1 MPLWS
6 ADELAAVTGGRWL
19 DNRPPARLPTG
30 ITYDLGYQRPGD
42 LFITMN
48 SQTYDRGEAV
58 AVGPVTWDSANRL
71 RELQALGCAGAIIER
86 DVTEAPPRFPL
97 LRVADSA
104 EAVKALGAAG
114 RARFGG
120 ALIAV
125 TGTVG
130 KSTTREMIRHVL
142 SHQAKT
148 FGYAGNFNT
157 YFSMALCM
165 AQLNPKS
172 VYAVF
177 EVAMSALYR
186 KENPIA
192 TQLRPNVAI
201 ITAIAREQT
210 ILAPTLEHTARYK
223 ARLFKGLAPGG
234 TAVIN
239 RDMEMFD
246 KVLERA
252 QRFRA
257 PRIVT
262 YGRHPEAGVRLLD
275 CQHHS
280 EYSNVRAAVHG
291 NAIDYEVP
299 IPGSS
304 MIANSLAMLAAV
316 EAVGADWRQAARDLA
331 SYQTRQGRLQRVRVP
346 VGDGHFDLIDD
357 TWNNTEAAMLAN
369 FEVLRL
375 SEPAPGGRRI
385 AVLQQIGWIDGISQ
399 DVHAGLAGPLKDS
412 RADRVFTMGDEM
424 LHLRE
429 NLPAEMLGLH
439 AKSADELAAAVLD
452 EVRPGDVVSAKGSS
466 ITAGFDD
473 VMRRL
478 RRGRPAIPTSTA
490 AREGRIERGP
500 VTLRDR
506 REVSINLLGDFYLG
520 DAYQRRREKR
530 GGVDY
535 LRQHGYSYSLRNFAD
550 FLNNADFSVVNFDGV
565 LTRPVKSPIAGD
577 KKWLFDADP
586 RQTLK
591 TLRACKIG
599 AVALGNSHSFDFG
612 LDALWAM
619 LAQFAKAG
627 IHHFGADRRDGG
639 AIQPLRIAADIAGRQ
654 MGVQI
659 FSALQYS
666 RKADE
671 ELKVLA
677 GPGRGG
683 VACLSEEL
691 MAAIAAARQAAPK
704 DLIIAFPCWGA
715 GYSWRIPAQKEMA
728 SWLIGAGADLVIG
741 NGAHML
747 QEVER
752 VDGRWVINGLGNSIL
767 NNEGEYG
774 DRKVPPYS
782 LAARLELS
790 SVGGSNLNRS
800 LKLYPLLSDN
810 QRTDFRPRFV
820 DAAEFES
827 VKRLLMGRN
836 AELAKETEAFAAGYD
851 RFGWHFQI
859 LFDRPAPARPQAS
872 APPPKRAAAPTL
884 PAAVAQ
890 PLQAARDNPLSLW
903 GAQELAAATDGFWL
917 SEPAADWCAT
927 GVSITR
933 KRLRPGDLFICM
945 DAATWH
951 GAEATIGPDTMKE
964 TWDTAQDIAGLKA
977 LGAVAAIVQRDV
989 DNLPNG
995 FPVLRVNDSAQ
1006 AIHDLAAAARA
1017 RFRGKC
1023 IALTG
1028 TVGKTTTREMLK
1040 HVLGFQGRASAST
1053 ANFNTRLGVP
1063 YSVAQTPAD
1072 GDYAVF
1078 EIAVS
1083 ALYATAGSVSMAVL
1097 PHVAVFTTVG
1107 VAHVTHVSS
1116 VEGTARYKSRIF
1128 QGLAAGGVAVI
1139 NRDMDLFPLVAQLA
1153 QEYGAGEIVTFGVSD
1168 QADVRLRHADMA
1180 ADHSRVTADV
1190 FGEPVSYEV
1199 PVAGKGMIMNSLACL
1214 AAARAAGADWRQ
1226 AAADLALYRT
1236 KSGRLHRWHLPVD
1249 GGSWE
1254 LIDDAAN
1261 AAPMSMKQGIE
1272 ALGLAQPTPG
1282 GRRIAV
1288 LGRMA
1293 ELGDRTLEMHAGLAP
1308 VLLDARID
1316 KLFTVH
1322 DELKPLRDGLPAGM
1336 LAPHADS
1343 TKDLMREVLADVRP
1357 GDVVL
1362 VKGSHSG
1369 SDFFR
1374 LPEYIRQSLPANGEG
1389 VTDGDPRP
1397 QRAAAVAAAKTVHL
1411 TARHSLD
1418 VCLIGDT
1425 YFGEFYQE
1433 LRKKRGMRNYLATR
1447 GYDYALERFAGFLQ
1461 AADFSVVN
1469 LEATLTERETS
1480 PFGGTKD
1487 WILKGDP
1494 AKTLASL
1501 KAANIGAAALGNN
1514 HTFDYG
1520 RAALDD
1526 TLAAVR
1532 SAGLACFG
1540 AGDNAAEAAAPL
1552 EIGLSL
1558 AGGSRRLALFS
1569 AYQYARDLAEDLKG
1583 YARGAEG
1590 GIACIDE
1597 TYYAAIAT
1605 WKEENPD
1612 GIAIAFPHW
1621 GRNYVWRTAD
1631 QQKTADKMID
1641 AGADLIIGHGAHMM
1655 QEIELRRD
1663 RWVVYSLGNGYFGSE
1678 GEYARRS
1685 MPPYSF
1691 LARLNLSDPGGKA
1704 ALSLRLYPIVSDN
1717 QKTRFQP
1724 RFVTVGE
1731 FREVNTVLEVRNAGL
1746 FAAPRTVQRD
1756 RDEFGW
1762 YIELPVA

>member
-6 ADELAAVTGGRWL
+6 ADQLAAVTGGRWL
-19 DNRPPARLPTG
+19 DDRPPARLPTG
-30 ITYDLGYQRPGD
+30 ITYDLSYQRPGD
-42 LFITMN
+42 LFVTMN
-48 SQTYDRGEAV
+48 SQTYDRGETV

-71 RELQALGCAGAIIER
+71 RELQALGCAGAIVER
-86 DVTEAPPRFPL
+86 DVTDAPPRFPL
-97 LRVADSA
+97 LRVADAA
-104 EAVKALGAAG
+104 EAVNALAAAG

-142 SHQAKT
+142 SHQAET

-157 YFSMALCM
+157 YFGMALCM

-172 VYAVF
+172 TYAVF
-177 EVAMSALYR
+177 EVAMSALHR
-186 KENPIA
+186 REKPIA
-192 TQLRPNVAI
+192 KQLRPNVAI
-201 ITAIAREQT
+201 ITAIGREQT
-210 ILAPTLEHTARYK
+210 DLAPTLEHTARYK

-246 KVLERA
+246 KVHERA

-262 YGRHPEAGVRLLD
+262 YGRHPEADVRLLD
-275 CQHHS
+275 CQLHS
-280 EYSNVRAAVHG
+280 EFSDVRAAVHG
-291 NAIDYEVP
+291 EPVDYEVP
-299 IPGSS
+299 VGGSP

-316 EAVGADWRQAARDLA
+316 EAAGGDWRQAARDLA
-331 SYQTRQGRLQRVRVP
+331 SYKTRQGRLQRVRVP

-375 SEPAPGGRRI
+375 SEPAPGSRRI
-385 AVLQQIGWIDGISQ
+385 AVLQQIGWIEGISQ
-399 DVHAGLAGPLKDS
+399 DVHAGLAPPLRES
-412 RADRVFTMGDEM
+412 RVDRVFTLGDEM

-429 NLPAEMLGLH
+429 HLPAEMLSLH
-439 AKSADELAAAVLD
+439 AKSTDELAAAVLD

-478 RRGRPAIPTSTA
+478 RRGRPSIPTSAA
-490 AREGRIERGP
+490 ARAGRVERGP

-530 GGVDY
+530 GGVNY
-535 LRQHGYSYSLRNFAD
+535 LRQHGYGYSLRNIAD
-550 FLNNADFSVVNFDGV
+550 FLNSGDFSVVNFDGV

-591 TLRACKIG
+591 ILRAYNIG

-627 IHHFGADRRDGG
+627 IRHFGADRRDGG
-639 AIQPLRIAADIAGRQ
+639 AIQPLRIAAEVAGRPV
-654 MGVQI
+654 GVQI

-677 GPGRGG
+677 GPGHGG

-691 MAAIAAARQAAPK
+691 MAAIAAARQAAPQ
-704 DLIIAFPCWGA
+704 DLIIVFPCWGA

-752 VDGRWVINGLGNSIL
+752 VEGRWVINGLGNSIL

-774 DRKVPPYS
+774 DRKMPPYS

-790 SVGGSNLNRS
+790 IIGGELIRS

-810 QRTDFRPRFV
+810 RQTDFRPRFV
-820 DAAEFES
+820 DAAEFDS
-827 VKRLLMGRN
+827 VKALLMGRN
-836 AELAKETEAFAAGYD
+836 AELAKETVAFAAGYD

-859 LFDRPAPARPQAS
+859 LFDRPAPAQAQAS
-872 APPPKRAAAPTL
+872 APPPRRAEAPGL

-890 PLQAARDNPLSLW
+890 PQPASRDNPLSLW
-903 GAQELAAATDGFWL
+903 GAQELAAATDGLWL
-917 SEPAADWCAT
+917 SEPAAEWCAT
-927 GVSITR
+927 GVAITR
-933 KRLRPGDLFICM
+933 KRLRPGDVFICM

-951 GAEATIGPDTMKE
+951 RAEATAGPDTMKE

-977 LGAVAAIVQRDV
+977 LGAAAAVVQRDV

-1017 RFRGKC
+1017 RFHGKC

-1040 HVLGFQGRASAST
+1040 HVLGLQGKATAST

-1072 GDYAVF
+1072 ADYAVF

-1097 PHVAVFTTVG
+1097 PHVAIFTTVG
-1107 VAHVTHVSS
+1107 VAHVTHVRS

-1139 NRDMDLFPLVAQLA
+1139 HRDMEMYPLVRQLA
-1153 QEYGAGEIVTFGVSD
+1153 GEYGAGEVVTFGVSD
-1168 QADVRLRHADMA
+1168 QANVRLREADMA
-1180 ADHSRVTADV
+1180 ADHSRVTVDV
-1190 FGEPVSYEV
+1190 FGQPVSYEV

-1214 AAARAAGADWRQ
+1214 AAAKSAGADWRQ
-1226 AAADLALYRT
+1226 AAADLAFYRT
-1236 KSGRLHRWHLPVD
+1236 KSGRLRRWHLPVA

-1254 LIDDAAN
+1254 MIDDAAN

-1272 ALGLAQPTPG
+1272 ALGLAQPATG

-1308 VLLDARID
+1308 VLLDAKID

-1322 DELKPLRDGLPAGM
+1322 DELKALRGGLPAGM

-1362 VKGSHSG
+1362 IKGSHSG
-1369 SDFFR
+1369 SDFYR
-1374 LPEYIRQSLPANGEG
+1374 LPEYIRHRPPADGEG
-1389 VTDGDPRP
+1389 ATDGGLHP
-1397 QRAAAVAAAKTVHL
+1397 QRANAEAAAKTIHL
-1411 TARHSLD
+1411 ASRHSLD

-1433 LRKKRGMRNYLATR
+1433 LRKTRGLRNYLATR
-1447 GYDYALERFAGFLQ
+1447 GYDYALERFAAFLQ
-1461 AADFSVVN
+1461 AADLAIVN
-1469 LEATLTERETS
+1469 LEATLTERESS
-1480 PFGGTKD
+1480 PFSGTKD

-1494 AKTLASL
+1494 VKTLASL
-1501 KAANIGAAALGNN
+1501 KTANIGAAALGNN

-1520 RAALDD
+1520 RDALDD

-1540 AGDNAAEAAAPL
+1540 AGGNAAEAAAPL
-1552 EIGLSL
+1552 EIDMSL

-1583 YARGAEG
+1583 YARGMEG

-1597 TYYAAIAT
+1597 TYYAAISK
-1605 WKEENPD
+1605 WKEKNPG

-1631 QQKTADKMID
+1631 QQRTADKMIA

-1691 LARLNLSDPGGKA
+1691 LARLNLSDPGGKLV
-1704 ALSLRLYPIVSDN
+1704 LSLRLYPIVSDN

-1724 RFVTVGE
+1724 RFVTVAE

-1746 FAAPRTVQRD
+1746 LAASRALHRD

-1762 YIELPVA
+1762 YIELAVA